1 MTEGSMRNRVTS
13 PLRAI
18 RQPPA
23 ASTAASPVGRPEAD
37 LIDLTDLEAAGDE
50 DQERAPVRPHLVGF
64 KVISWEDL
72 YSF

>member
-1 MTEGSMRNRVTS
+1 MTEGSMRNTVTS

-18 RQPPA
+18 RQPP
-23 ASTAASPVGRPEAD
+23 AASPVGRPEAD
-37 LIDLTDLEAAGDE
+37 LIDLTDLEVARDE

-72 YSF
+72 FCF